1 MDQPVGQ
8 SLWDRQPPSVS
19 CGTDSHGQPAV
30 GQTAT
35 MNQLWDRRSASFRTD
50 SHDQSAVGQIVGE
63 STVGQTVG
71 QSTVG
76 QTVGQS
82 AVGQTVSQV

>member
-19 CGTDSHGQPAV
+19 CGTDSHGQPAL

-50 SHDQSAVGQIVGE
+50 SHDE
-63 STVGQTVG
+63 
-71 QSTVG
+71 
-76 QTVGQS
+76 S
-82 AVGQTVSQV
+82 AVGQTVSQFGDRQPRSVSCGADSR

>member
-19 CGTDSHGQPAV
+19 CGTDSHGQPAL

-35 MNQLWDRRSASFRTD
+35 MSQLWDRRSASFRTD
-50 SHDQSAVGQIVGE
+50 SHDQSAVGQ
-63 STVGQTVG
+63 TATM
-71 QSTVG
+71 
-76 QTVGQS
+76 
-82 AVGQTVSQV
+82 SQLWDSCLLYTSPSPRDFG